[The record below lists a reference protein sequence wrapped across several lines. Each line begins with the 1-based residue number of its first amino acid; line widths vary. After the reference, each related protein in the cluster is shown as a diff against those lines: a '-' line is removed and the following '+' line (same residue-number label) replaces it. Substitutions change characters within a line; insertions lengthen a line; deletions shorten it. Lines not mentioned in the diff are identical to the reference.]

1 MPTKIEKDAYSGMET
16 TGHEWDGIKEL
27 NRPLPKWWLYVLW
40 ATVIWSI
47 GFYFFYPAW
56 PYGPSYTKG
65 VLGWSQR
72 QQVQDEIT
80 TAKAGQANF
89 LDAIAAKS
97 VAEIHQDDTLRAFA
111 LAGGDAA
118 FKDNCAPCHGTSAIG
133 GKGYPSLAD
142 DDWLWGGT
150 LENIHTTLLHGIRF
164 TQNEETRQS
173 EMPRFGADELL
184 DAEQIASVGEYV
196 MSLTGR
202 SEDSAAAERGKELF
216 AEQCVACHGENGEGN
231 AELGAPKLSDQVW
244 LYGDTRADIM
254 HSITYSRAGV
264 MPAWKQRLDESTI
277 KMLTVYVHSLG
288 GGQ

>member
-56 PYGPSYTKG
+56 PYGSSYTKG
-65 VLGWSQR
+65 FLGWSQR

-80 TAKAGQANF
+80 TAKAGQAQF

-97 VAEIHQDDTLRAFA
+97 VVEIQQDDTLRSFA
-111 LAGGDAA
+111 LAGGAAA
-118 FKDNCAPCHGTSAIG
+118 FKDNCAPCHGSSAIG
-133 GKGYPSLAD
+133 GVGYPSLAD

-150 LENIHTTLLHGIRF
+150 LESIHATLLHGIRY

-173 EMPRFGADELL
+173 EMPRFGVDELL
-184 DAEQIASVGEYV
+184 EAEQITSVAEYV
-196 MSLTGR
+196 MSLSGR
-202 SEDSAAAERGKELF
+202 SEDSATAERGKEIF

-244 LYGDTRADIM
+244 LYGDTREEIV

-264 MPAWKQRLDESTI
+264 MPAWVQRLDESTI

>member
-56 PYGPSYTKG
+56 PYGSSYTKG
-65 VLGWSQR
+65 FLGWSQR

-80 TAKAGQANF
+80 TAKAGQAQF

-97 VAEIHQDDTLRAFA
+97 VVEIQQDDTLRSFA
-111 LAGGDAA
+111 LAGGAAA
-118 FKDNCAPCHGTSAIG
+118 FKDNCAPCHGSSAIG
-133 GKGYPSLAD
+133 GVGYPSLAD

-150 LENIHTTLLHGIRF
+150 LESIHATLLHGIRY

-173 EMPRFGADELL
+173 EMPRFGVDELL
-184 DAEQIASVGEYV
+184 EAEQIASVAEYV
-196 MSLTGR
+196 MSLSGR
-202 SEDSAAAERGKELF
+202 SEDGATAERGKEIF

-244 LYGDTRADIM
+244 LYGDTREDIV
-254 HSITYSRAGV
+254 HSITYSRV
-264 MPAWKQRLDESTI
+264 SP
-277 KMLTVYVHSLG
+277 
-288 GGQ
+288 

>member
-56 PYGPSYTKG
+56 PYGSSYTKG
-65 VLGWSQR
+65 FLGWSQR

-80 TAKAGQANF
+80 TAKAGQAQF

-97 VAEIHQDDTLRAFA
+97 VVEIQQDDTLRSFA
-111 LAGGDAA
+111 LAGGAAA
-118 FKDNCAPCHGTSAIG
+118 FKDNCAPCHGSSAIG
-133 GKGYPSLAD
+133 GVGYPSLAD

-150 LENIHTTLLHGIRF
+150 LESIHATLLHGIRY

-173 EMPRFGADELL
+173 EMPRFGVDELL
-184 DAEQIASVGEYV
+184 EAEQIASVAEYV
-196 MSLTGR
+196 MSLSGR
-202 SEDSAAAERGKELF
+202 SEDSATAERGKEVF

-244 LYGDTRADIM
+244 LYGDTREDIV

-264 MPAWKQRLDESTI
+264 MPAWVQRLDESTI